1 MPSAIICDTVIITDY
16 MLQAIDVT
24 IYCGYFSFNSQV
36 IFKEYKKKNFIYILY
51 PELYLPFYLNLHLI
65 SFPFNLKT

>member
-1 MPSAIICDTVIITDY
+1 MWVSHNSIIYFMPSAIICGTVIITDY

-36 IFKEYKKKNFIYILY
+36 IFKEYKKKNLFTYYIQNSTFLS
-51 PELYLPFYLNLHLI
+51 I
-65 SFPFNLKT
+65 